1 MRIPREY
8 RQHWDWTILLTAAA
22 LVAVGILA
30 VYSATH
36 HPESAR
42 HGYIVRHMVSVG
54 IGAFA
59 FAVMLFI
66 PLRLWEDTGYG
77 VYILSLLM
85 LIAVLLLGVEEYGAR
100 RWLRIG
106 FLRFQPAELAKLAVI
121 MAIARYLSGK
131 RVDLTRTS
139 SQALVLGMAAVPG
152 LLVLKQPDLGTAGSF
167 IAIALL
173 MLMWGGIPKT
183 SLLLLLSPVITLALV
198 RHWWAWGIFLA
209 VSAVILWRVRF
220 HWVVVGIFVLLQGA
234 LFLGAPMA
242 VQKLRPYQQA
252 RITAFLNPEADP
264 SGTGYQVLQSKIA
277 LGSGQIV
284 GKGYLRGTQSSLAF
298 LPQQH
303 TDFIYSVVG
312 EEWGFVGG
320 TAVLV
325 LFAVL
330 LARGIIVAR
339 NSRSP
344 FSGFLAVGI
353 CGMIFYHAVLNMAM
367 TMGMFPVTGLP
378 LPFISYGGSFLL
390 TSLAA
395 VGLMLNV
402 SVHRYD
408 Y

>member
-1 MRIPREY
+1 VRIPKEY
-8 RQHWDWTILLTAAA
+8 RQYWDWTIVLTTAV
-22 LVAVGILA
+22 LVAIGILA

-42 HGYIVRHMVSVG
+42 HGFIIRHLISAG
-54 IGAFA
+54 IGAAA

-66 PLRLWEDTGYG
+66 PLRLWEDVGYG
-77 VYILSLLM
+77 VYVISLLL
-85 LIAVLLLGVEEYGAR
+85 LIAVLLMGVEEYGAR
-100 RWLRIG
+100 RWIRAG
-106 FLRFQPAELAKLAVI
+106 FLRFQPAEFAKLAMI
-121 MAIARYLSGK
+121 MALARYLSGK
-131 RVDLTRTS
+131 RVDLSRTS
-139 SQALVLGMAAVPG
+139 SQAFVLGMVAVPA
-152 LLVLKQPDLGTAGSF
+152 LLVLRQPDLGTAGTF
-167 IAIALL
+167 IAVALV

-183 SLLLLLSPVITLALV
+183 SLLLLLSPLITLGLV
-198 RHWWAWGIFLA
+198 RHWWVWGIFLA
-209 VSAVILWRVRF
+209 VSAVMLWRARF
-220 HWVVVGIFVLLQGA
+220 HWVVVGLFVLLQGA
-234 LFLGAPMA
+234 IFLGAPMA
-242 VQKLRPYQQA
+242 VHRLRPYQQA

-264 SGTGYQVLQSKIA
+264 SGTGYQVMQSKIA
-277 LGSGQIV
+277 LGSGQIL

-312 EEWGFVGG
+312 EEWGFIGG
-320 TAVLV
+320 MAVLA
-325 LFAVL
+325 LFTLL
-330 LARGIIVAR
+330 LARGFLVAR

-390 TSLAA
+390 TTMAA

-402 SVHRYD
+402 AVHRYD